1 MTQTQIILFT
11 IGMIAFIWL
20 LHGYLSVRL
29 LQMFSIRA
37 RIGLLLSL
45 LLTLAVLALAYL
57 SRVMELTELAWLS
70 RFIFY
75 EIGWLVLTLPWLL
88 LLDTLLLLSRL
99 GQQKFTFCRGRYNPW
114 SCYQVYKKQLAI
126 GFLLASFTL
135 TGVAWLQFQRDILIN
150 HITLSSP
157 KVSETYQLLH
167 ISDVQLGS
175 VSPAHVEKI
184 GHAMQDAI
192 DTYNIDLILNTGD
205 QVDSA
210 SYTSA
215 QLAPI
220 AYTSPPT
227 FFSLGN
233 HEFYHDEQRILDILQ
248 AQQQIILRGQN
259 ARYKELN
266 IIGIDDTR
274 DPQVVTSQ
282 LQQQQLIQTEQF
294 NILMFHRPIG
304 VVEAKQHGIDL
315 MLSGHTHGGQIFPIT
330 LMVKW
335 LNDYPQGLT
344 LLDNFAL
351 YTTDGAGLWGPNLRL
366 GTRNEI
372 AVITIQPEVQR

>member
-1 MTQTQIILFT
+1 MTQAQIILFT
-11 IGMIAFIWL
+11 ISLIATIWL
-20 LHGYLSVRL
+20 LHGYLTVRL

-45 LLTLAVLALAYL
+45 LFTLAVLALIYL
-57 SRVMELTELAWLS
+57 SRLIALTDLAWLS
-70 RFIFY
+70 RVIFY

-88 LLDTLLLLSRL
+88 LLDALLLFGRL
-99 GQQKFTFCRGRYNPW
+99 GQQRLAYCRGRYNPW
-114 SCYQVYKKQLAI
+114 SLYQAYKKQIAI

-135 TGVAWLQFQRDILIN
+135 TGVAWLQFHRDIVIN
-150 HITLSSP
+150 HITLTSP
-157 KVSETYQLLH
+157 KVSETYRLLH

-175 VSPAHVEKI
+175 VSPAHVLKI
-184 GHAMQDAI
+184 GNAMQHAI
-192 DTYNIDLILNTGD
+192 DTYDIDLILNTGD

-233 HEFYHDEQRILDILQ
+233 HEFYHDQQRILAILQ
-248 AQQQIILRGQN
+248 AQRQIILRGQR
-259 ARYKELN
+259 ASFKELN

-274 DPQVVTSQ
+274 DSQALATQ
-282 LQQQQLIQTEQF
+282 LQQQLVEPGLY
-294 NILMFHRPIG
+294 NILLFHRPIG
-304 VVEAKQHGIDL
+304 VLEAKQHGIDL
-315 MLSGHTHGGQIFPIT
+315 MLSGHTHGGQIFPVT
-330 LMVKW
+330 LIVKW

-344 LLDNFAL
+344 LLDKFAL

-366 GTRNEI
+366 GTQNEI
-372 AVITIQPEVQR
+372 AVITIQPAE

>member
-1 MTQTQIILFT
+1 MTQAQIILFT
-11 IGMIAFIWL
+11 TSLITTIWL
-20 LHGYLSVRL
+20 LHGYLTVRL

-45 LLTLAVLALAYL
+45 LFTLAVLALIYL
-57 SRVMELTELAWLS
+57 SRLIELTGLAWLS
-70 RFIFY
+70 RVIFY

-88 LLDTLLLLSRL
+88 LLDALLLLGRL
-99 GQQKFTFCRGRYNPW
+99 GQQHLAYCRGRYNPW
-114 SCYQVYKKQLAI
+114 SLYQAYKKQIAI

-135 TGVAWLQFQRDILIN
+135 TGVAWLQFHRDIVIN
-150 HITLSSP
+150 HITLTSP
-157 KVSETYQLLH
+157 KVSETYRLLH

-175 VSPAHVEKI
+175 VSPAHVLKI
-184 GHAMQDAI
+184 GNAMQQAI
-192 DTYNIDLILNTGD
+192 DTYDIDLILNTGD

-233 HEFYHDEQRILDILQ
+233 HEFYHDQQRILAILQ
-248 AQQQIILRGQN
+248 AQRQIILRGQR
-259 ARYKELN
+259 ASFKELN

-274 DPQVVTSQ
+274 DSQALATQ
-282 LQQQQLIQTEQF
+282 LQQQLVEPGRY
-294 NILMFHRPIG
+294 NILLFHRPIG
-304 VVEAKQHGIDL
+304 VLEAKRHGIDL
-315 MLSGHTHGGQIFPIT
+315 MLSGHTHGGQIFPVT
-330 LMVKW
+330 LIVKW
-335 LNDYPQGLT
+335 LNDYSQGLT
-344 LLDNFAL
+344 LLDKFAL

-366 GTRNEI
+366 GTQNEI
-372 AVITIQPEVQR
+372 AVITIQPAEQ

>member
-1 MTQTQIILFT
+1 MTQVQIILFT
-11 IGMIAFIWL
+11 IGLIATIWL
-20 LHGYLSVRL
+20 LHGYLTVRL

-45 LLTLAVLALAYL
+45 LLTLGLLALTYL
-57 SRVMELTELAWLS
+57 SRVIELPELAWLS
-70 RFIFY
+70 RFTFY
-75 EIGWLVLTLPWLL
+75 ELGWLVLTLPWLL
-88 LLDTLLLLSRL
+88 LLDALLLLGRL
-99 GQQKFTFCRGRYNPW
+99 SQHRLACCRGRYNPW
-114 SCYQVYKKQLAI
+114 SLYQAYKKQLAI
-126 GFLLASFTL
+126 GFLLASFLL
-135 TGVAWLQFQRDILIN
+135 TGIAWLQFQRDIVIN
-150 HITLSSP
+150 HITLTSP
-157 KVSETYQLLH
+157 KVSETYRLLY

-184 GHAMQDAI
+184 GRAMQHAI
-192 DTYNIDLILNTGD
+192 DRYDIDLILNTGD

-210 SYTSA
+210 SYTPA

-233 HEFYHDEQRILDILQ
+233 HEFYHDQQRILTILQ
-248 AQQQIILRGQN
+248 AQRQIILRSQQ
-259 ARYKELN
+259 ARFKELN

-274 DPQVVTSQ
+274 DPQVLATQ
-282 LQQQQLIQTEQF
+282 LQQQQLVQPGLY
-294 NILMFHRPIG
+294 NILLFHRPVG
-304 VVEAKQHGIDL
+304 VIEAKQQGIDL

-330 LMVKW
+330 LIVKW

-344 LLDNFAL
+344 LLDQFAL

-366 GTRNEI
+366 GTQNEI
-372 AVITIQPEVQR
+372 AVITLQPAEQ